1 MRPLPYASE
10 LLAAGYLDDA
20 IAYTEENRA
29 EIMQDPAYP
38 RLVESLVNELVAKD
52 NLERAAEVTV
62 DAAAHSPDLLAQAG
76 IMLMRAGH
84 PTRAAAQFRRAI
96 EHNQSD
102 PVSHHYLSLIL
113 DEQGDAANALTH
125 ATAAVESAPGFIEA
139 RRHLGWLLDRAER
152 EPEAMPH
159 YRAVIAAR
167 PENAVITWMVW
178 ILATHPDDVVRD
190 GDEAVSLAE
199 AVYEATAG
207 NDLGI
212 RLALAVAY
220 AEAGRFQ
227 DAVAITDDTLKIAR
241 ENNIDSL
248 IKTLEE
254 HREVFMNGEVVRMR

>member
-1 MRPLPYASE
+1 
-10 LLAAGYLDDA
+10 
-20 IAYTEENRA
+20 
-29 EIMQDPAYP
+29 
-38 RLVESLVNELVAKD
+38 
-52 NLERAAEVTV
+52 
-62 DAAAHSPDLLAQAG
+62 
-76 IMLMRAGH
+76 
-84 PTRAAAQFRRAI
+84 
-96 EHNQSD
+96 
-102 PVSHHYLSLIL
+102 
-113 DEQGDAANALTH
+113 
-125 ATAAVESAPGFIEA
+125 
-139 RRHLGWLLDRAER
+139 
-152 EPEAMPH
+152 
-159 YRAVIAAR
+159 
-167 PENAVITWMVW
+167 MVW
-178 ILATHPDDVVRD
+178 ILATHPDDAVRD